1 MACLLAILAHR
12 AVDTVS
18 HFADGIVIG
27 VTERVLVGG
36 AFHENG
42 DGRVHAA
49 GLTVGRRKE
58 RVVAG
63 GGGTERVRTRIA
75 VWIGEILRVKHHA
88 HNGQFGREARCL
100 VVRFS
105 RIGHPCG
112 TFAILRVRFSRIGHL
127 GPVFARLVVRFS
139 RIGHRRSRRRRI
151 LGRHRN
157 MVALFISGILDEFA
171 RHRNLAGLFRH
182 TATLQIRLV
191 NAIRADLLHGHGFFA
206 VQIDRHGLRTFAL
219 HFRNTGNL
227 TERGNIVVSQSGRR
241 QHLNIVQSLGVEKTI
256 RREKSVSASRV
267 NAGKHGNAQQCD
279 HGDGDE
285 SLPRMQ
291 PHTHH
296 VFDECHDDL
305 QPRSVQAAST
315 IALKTLILL
324 DYRTIEHYEAESTRY
339 SYNRGRRAM
348 PKTIGASPTTTAERN
363 ITRSPNFC

>member
-1 MACLLAILAHR
+1 MACLLAILAYR
-12 AVDTVS
+12 AVDAVN
-18 HFADGIVIG
+18 HFADGVIVH

-49 GLTVGRRKE
+49 GHTVGRRKE

-105 RIGHPCG
+105 RIGH
-112 TFAILRVRFSRIGHL
+112 L

-151 LGRHRN
+151 LRRHRN
-157 MVALFISGILDEFA
+157 MVALFVAGILDEFTC
-171 RHRNLAGLFRH
+171 HRNLAGLFRH
-182 TATLQIRLV
+182 TATLQIWLV

-227 TERGNIVVSQSGRR
+227 TERGNIAIGQSGRR

-348 PKTIGASPTTTAERN
+348 PKTISASPTTTAERN

>member
-1 MACLLAILAHR
+1 MACLPAILAYLPVD
-12 AVDTVS
+12 AVNY
-18 HFADGIVIG
+18 FADGVVVH

-112 TFAILRVRFSRIGHL
+112 TFAILRVRFSRIGH
-127 GPVFARLVVRFS
+127 
-139 RIGHRRSRRRRI
+139 RRSRRSRI
-151 LGRHRN
+151 LRRHRN

-191 NAIRADLLHGHGFFA
+191 NAVRADLLHGHGFFA

>member
-1 MACLLAILAHR
+1 MACLLAILAYR
-12 AVDTVS
+12 AVDAVN
-18 HFADGIVIG
+18 HFADGVIVH
-27 VTERVLVGG
+27 VTKRVLVGG

-49 GLTVGRRKE
+49 GHTVGRRKE

-75 VWIGEILRVKHHA
+75 VWIGEILRVKHHT

-100 VVRFS
+100 VVRFT
-105 RIGHPCG
+105 RIGHG
-112 TFAILRVRFSRIGHL
+112 
-127 GPVFARLVVRFS
+127 
-139 RIGHRRSRRRRI
+139 RSRSGRRRI
-151 LGRHRN
+151 LRRHRN
-157 MVALFISGILDEFA
+157 MVALFISGILDEFT

-191 NAIRADLLHGHGFFA
+191 NTIRADLLHGHGFFA

-227 TERGNIVVSQSGRR
+227 TERGNIVIGQSGRR
-241 QHLNIVQSLGVEKTI
+241 QHLNVVQSLGVEKTI
-256 RREKSVSASRV
+256 RRKKSVSATRV
-267 NAGKHGNAQQCD
+267 NARKHGDAQQRDQC
-279 HGDGDE
+279 DGDE

-305 QPRSVQAAST
+305 QPRSVQAAPT

>member
-1 MACLLAILAHR
+1 MTRFLAILAHR

-36 AFHENG
+36 VFHENG
-42 DGRVHAA
+42 DGRIHAA
-49 GLTVGRRKE
+49 GHTVGLRKE

-75 VWIGEILRVKHHA
+75 VWIGEILRVQHHA
-88 HNGQFGREARCL
+88 HNGQFGGEARCL
-100 VVRFS
+100 VVRFC
-105 RIGHPCG
+105 RIGHPCS
-112 TFAILRVRFSRIGHL
+112 TFAILC
-127 GPVFARLVVRFS
+127 VRFS

-151 LGRHRN
+151 RGRHRN

>member
-1 MACLLAILAHR
+1 MTRFLAIGSHR
-12 AVDTVS
+12 AVDAVS
-18 HFADGIVIG
+18 YFADGVVVH

-49 GLTVGRRKE
+49 GHTVGRRKE

-88 HNGQFGREARCL
+88 HNSQFGGEARCL
-100 VVRFS
+100 IVRFT

-112 TFAILRVRFSRIGHL
+112 TFAILRVRFCRIGHL
-127 GPVFARLVVRFS
+127 GPVFARLVVRFC
-139 RIGHRRSRRRRI
+139 RIGHRRRRRI
-151 LGRHRN
+151 LRCHRN

-171 RHRNLAGLFRH
+171 RHRDLTGLFRH

-191 NAIRADLLHGHGFFA
+191 NAVRADLLHGHGFFA
-206 VQIDRHGLRTFAL
+206 VQIDGHGLRTFAL
-219 HFRNTGNL
+219 HFRDTGNL
-227 TERGNIVVSQSGRR
+227 TERGNIVIGQSGRR
-241 QHLNIVQSLGVEKTI
+241 QHLNVVQSLGVEKTI
-256 RREKSVSASRV
+256 RRKKSVSATRV
-267 NAGKHGNAQQCD
+267 NARKHGDAQQRDQC
-279 HGDGDE
+279 DGDE

-305 QPRSVQAAST
+305 QPV
-315 IALKTLILL
+315 ALKQHQPLL
-324 DYRTIEHYEAESTRY
+324 
-339 SYNRGRRAM
+339 
-348 PKTIGASPTTTAERN
+348 PKPS
-363 ITRSPNFC
+363 FY

>member
-1 MACLLAILAHR
+1 MACLLAILAYLPVD
-12 AVDTVS
+12 AVNY
-18 HFADGIVIG
+18 FADGVVVH

-105 RIGHPCG
+105 RIGHG
-112 TFAILRVRFSRIGHL
+112 RR
-127 GPVFARLVVRFS
+127 
-139 RIGHRRSRRRRI
+139 RRSRRRRRI

-157 MVALFISGILDEFA
+157 MVALFVSGILDEFA

-324 DYRTIEHYEAESTRY
+324 DYRTIEHYGTESVRY

>member
-1 MACLLAILAHR
+1 MTRFLAIGSHR
-12 AVDTVS
+12 AVDAVS
-18 HFADGIVIG
+18 YFADGVVVH

-49 GLTVGRRKE
+49 GHTVGRRKE

-88 HNGQFGREARCL
+88 HNSQFGGEARCL
-100 VVRFS
+100 IVRFT

-112 TFAILRVRFSRIGHL
+112 TFAILRVRFCRIGHL
-127 GPVFARLVVRFS
+127 GPVFARLVVRFC
-139 RIGHRRSRRRRI
+139 RIGHRRRRRI
-151 LGRHRN
+151 LRCHRN
-157 MVALFISGILDEFA
+157 TVALFISGILDEFA
-171 RHRNLAGLFRH
+171 RHRDLTGLFRH

-191 NAIRADLLHGHGFFA
+191 NAVRADLLHGHGFFA
-206 VQIDRHGLRTFAL
+206 VQIDGHGLRTFAL

-227 TERGNIVVSQSGRR
+227 TERGNIVIGQSGRR
-241 QHLNIVQSLGVEKTI
+241 QHLNVVQSLGVEKTI
-256 RREKSVSASRV
+256 RRKKSVSATRV
-267 NAGKHGNAQQCD
+267 NARKHGDAQQRDQC
-279 HGDGDE
+279 DGDE

-305 QPRSVQAAST
+305 QPA
-315 IALKTLILL
+315 ALKQHQPLL
-324 DYRTIEHYEAESTRY
+324 PNLHFIELSNY
-339 SYNRGRRAM
+339 
-348 PKTIGASPTTTAERN
+348 
-363 ITRSPNFC
+363 

>member
-1 MACLLAILAHR
+1 MACLLAILAYR
-12 AVDTVS
+12 AVDAVN
-18 HFADGIVIG
+18 HFADGVIVH

-49 GLTVGRRKE
+49 GHTVGRRKE

-100 VVRFS
+100 VVRFC
-105 RIGHPCG
+105 RIGHPCS
-112 TFAILRVRFSRIGHL
+112 TFAILC
-127 GPVFARLVVRFS
+127 VRFS

>member
-1 MACLLAILAHR
+1 
-12 AVDTVS
+12 
-18 HFADGIVIG
+18 
-27 VTERVLVGG
+27 
-36 AFHENG
+36 
-42 DGRVHAA
+42 
-49 GLTVGRRKE
+49 
-58 RVVAG
+58 
-63 GGGTERVRTRIA
+63 
-75 VWIGEILRVKHHA
+75 
-88 HNGQFGREARCL
+88 
-100 VVRFS
+100 
-105 RIGHPCG
+105 
-112 TFAILRVRFSRIGHL
+112 
-127 GPVFARLVVRFS
+127 
-139 RIGHRRSRRRRI
+139 
-151 LGRHRN
+151 

-206 VQIDRHGLRTFAL
+206 VQIDRHDLRTFAL

-279 HGDGDE
+279 HGNGDK

-305 QPRSVQAAST
+305 QPRSVQAVPT
-315 IALKTLILL
+315 IALRTFILL
-324 DYRTIEHYEAESTRY
+324 NYRTIEHYGTESTRY

-363 ITRSPNFC
+363 ITRSPNFCRILPNIAEAPKKRKHS